1 MKTLSTV
8 SADNPTGVD
17 ETVYAYLAGIIDGEG
32 YIGISI
38 RRPSAANKMT
48 STTYKARLSIQMA
61 DLEALEVFCEAFCEA
76 FRSTSPRYAGAPIK
90 HQHRQIYVVDLVGQ
104 AIGPILQRLLPYL
117 RVKRRQ
123 SLLVL
128 EFLELQTDP
137 WRHRTKPIHVTRN
150 QGQHTGKTWTRWGL
164 CDEYVAQCE
173 AMYLK
178 CKTYTERMKAQDF
191 EGCAPVSRMHLNFPA
206 EEDKP

>member
-1 MKTLSTV
+1 MRTSSTV
-8 SADNPTGVD
+8 SAGDPAGVD

-38 RRPSAANKMT
+38 MHPSAASKMT
-48 STTYKARLSIQMA
+48 ATTYKARLSIQMA
-61 DLEALEVFCEAFCEA
+61 DLEALELFCEA
-76 FRSTSPRYAGAPIK
+76 FRSTSPRYAGAPLK

-123 SLLVL
+123 AVLVL
-128 EFLELQTDP
+128 EFLELQTHP
-137 WRHRTKPIHVTRN
+137 RRHRTKPIHTTQN
-150 QGQHTGKTWTRWGL
+150 QGQHTGKAWTRWGL
-164 CDEYVAQCE
+164 SDEYVAQCE
-173 AMYLK
+173 AMYLE

-191 EGCAPVSRMHLNFPA
+191 EGCASASRMHLNFPA
-206 EEDKP
+206 EKDAP